1 MGYGF
6 LDPVPGVLIF
16 VALAAWSLGAI
27 GLARQLVRKFVAVS
41 CATRDPGSV
50 ESERRAS
57 RFICHGPLQENPIR
71 PEPFALR

>member
-27 GLARQLVRKFVAVS
+27 GLARQLVRKFVAV
-41 CATRDPGSV
+41 
-50 ESERRAS
+50 
-57 RFICHGPLQENPIR
+57 
-71 PEPFALR
+71 